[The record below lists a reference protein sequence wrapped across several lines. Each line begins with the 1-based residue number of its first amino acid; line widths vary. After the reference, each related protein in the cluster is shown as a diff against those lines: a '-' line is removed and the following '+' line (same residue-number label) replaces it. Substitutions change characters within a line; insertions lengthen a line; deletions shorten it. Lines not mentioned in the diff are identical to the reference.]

1 MSRRGHT
8 SHTRAAHQLLLT
20 VLLSSRLQPS
30 MMLPVLMG
38 IRPESSIAANTNITL
53 TCSLEVRPTNDV
65 DKMVFSWTINDRP
78 VHEDRSPMLIS
89 NRAVSRFIYTAAED
103 DQSLGCEAGEDSE
116 DTERAEIRFLVETD
130 YPVLVRLQKAEA
142 GSPVEPGAERRQSHS
157 VVWVPFDATNHN
169 WKSRLLGSE
178 EEEDATVTERSIYEV
193 MRRHNYHYEAA
204 RLTKTTSRQEAVA
217 ELPSPIMMALTSGSK
232 QVLSIRLFHLLL
244 ASLLSRL

>member
-8 SHTRAAHQLLLT
+8 SHQLLLT

-30 MMLPVLMG
+30 AMLPVLMG
-38 IRPESSIAANTNITL
+38 IRPESAIAANTNITL
-53 TCSLEVRPTNDV
+53 TCSLEVRPTDDV

-89 NRAVSRFIYTAAED
+89 NRLVSRFIYTAAED
-103 DQSLGCEAGEDSE
+103 DQSLGCEVGEDKQ
-116 DTERAEIRFLVETD
+116 RAEIRFLVETD

-142 GSPVEPGAERRQSHS
+142 GSPVEPGVERRQSHS

-178 EEEDATVTERSIYEV
+178 EEEEDATGTERSIYEV

-232 QVLSIRLFHLLL
+232 HNLSFKFINIIFVL
-244 ASLLSRL
+244 LLSRL

>member
-1 MSRRGHT
+1 
-8 SHTRAAHQLLLT
+8 
-20 VLLSSRLQPS
+20 
-30 MMLPVLMG
+30 MLPVLMG
-38 IRPESSIAANTNITL
+38 IRPESAIAANTNITL
-53 TCSLEVRPTNDV
+53 TCSLEVRPTDDV

-89 NRAVSRFIYTAAED
+89 NRLVSRFIYTAAED
-103 DQSLGCEAGEDSE
+103 DQSLGCEVGED
-116 DTERAEIRFLVETD
+116 RKKAEIRFLVETD

-142 GSPVEPGAERRQSHS
+142 GSPVEPGVERRQSHS

-178 EEEDATVTERSIYEV
+178 EDEEDDATGTERSIYEV

-232 QVLSIRLFHLLL
+232 HNLSFKFINIIFVL
-244 ASLLSRL
+244 LLSRL

>member
-1 MSRRGHT
+1 MP
-8 SHTRAAHQLLLT
+8 QLLLT
-20 VLLSSRLQPS
+20 VLLASQLQPG

-38 IRPESSIAANTNITL
+38 IRPESSIPANTNITL
-53 TCSLEVRPTNDV
+53 TCSVEVSPTDDV
-65 DKMVFSWTINDRP
+65 DKMVFSWTINNRP

-89 NRAVSRFIYTAAED
+89 NRLVSRFIYTPSEAD
-103 DQSLGCEAGEDSE
+103 RLLGCEVNED
-116 DTERAEIRFLVETD
+116 RAEIRFLVETD
-130 YPVLVRLQKAEA
+130 YPKLVRLQKAEA
-142 GSPVEPGAERRQSHS
+142 GSSEIREERRRHS

-178 EEEDATVTERSIYEV
+178 EEEDDAVTERSIYEV

>member
-1 MSRRGHT
+1 MP
-8 SHTRAAHQLLLT
+8 QLLLT
-20 VLLSSRLQPS
+20 VLLASQLQPIL
-30 MMLPVLMG
+30 MLPILMG
-38 IRPESSIAANTNITL
+38 IRPESSIPANTNITL
-53 TCSLEVRPTNDV
+53 TCSVEVSPTDDV
-65 DKMVFSWTINDRP
+65 DKMVFSWTINNRP

-89 NRAVSRFIYTAAED
+89 NRLVSRFIYTPSEAD
-103 DQSLGCEAGEDSE
+103 RLLGCEVNED
-116 DTERAEIRFLVETD
+116 RAEIRFLVETD
-130 YPVLVRLQKAEA
+130 YPKLVRLQKAEA
-142 GSPVEPGAERRQSHS
+142 GSSEIREERRRHS

-178 EEEDATVTERSIYEV
+178 EEEDDAVTERSIYEV